1 MEKVDT
7 HGYLLD
13 MNNAHCRIEY
23 SIQDNNVLVQK
34 VNIIDRA
41 KMLKLMPEEW
51 YVFFIH

>member
-1 MEKVDT
+1 MEKVNT

-23 SIQDNNVLVQK
+23 SIQDNNVLVHK

-41 KMLKLMPEEW
+41 KWLRLVPKEW
-51 YVFFIH
+51 RIFCIR